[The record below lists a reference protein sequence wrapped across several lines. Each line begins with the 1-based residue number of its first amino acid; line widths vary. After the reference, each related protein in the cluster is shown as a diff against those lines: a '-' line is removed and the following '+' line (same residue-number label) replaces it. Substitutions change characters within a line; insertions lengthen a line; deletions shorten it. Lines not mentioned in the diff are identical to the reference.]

1 MKDFF
6 RPLHIIRLFLLIAGI
21 VFLFLFAFV
30 KRNGSRNNTFLILGL
45 ILGAIANIMGALNIE

>member
-1 MKDFF
+1 MKDFLKPF
-6 RPLHIIRLFLLIAGI
+6 HIIRLILLIASI
-21 VFLFLFAFV
+21 VFLFMFAFV

>member
-21 VFLFLFAFV
+21 VFLFFAFV